1 MARGDIFWKIGSM
14 ISIEKDRVLPPR
26 RHAFTL
32 IELLV
37 VIAIIAIL
45 AAMLL
50 PALAAAKSKALRI
63 NCVSNL
69 KQTGTATQMFADD
82 NLDYL
87 PPGSGKDSGLYAGQ
101 RVNYMEDARS
111 QAELVYYLASYHS
124 YPAPS
129 TTKTNLAK
137 VMFCPAYAS
146 MQKVSFDDGSAAE
159 HHCYMLY
166 TDTKIA
172 TTDPAYIP
180 VTDPDYGNR
189 IQRPFGYP
197 SSPKLAPMKLATLL
211 AKPRHE
217 YIFTMIDVDSVAAE
231 AGWFIPPV
239 AKPVH
244 GKVRNALFFDWHV
257 DVRKVGPAGTF

>member
-1 MARGDIFWKIGSM
+1 MNSTFSRTGRALGKN
-14 ISIEKDRVLPPR
+14 LQR
-26 RHAFTL
+26 RKGFTL

-50 PALAAAKSKALRI
+50 PALAAAKAKALRI

-69 KQTGTATQMFADD
+69 KQTGVANQMFVDD
-82 NLDYL
+82 NQDVL
-87 PPGSGKDSGLYAGQ
+87 PPGSGKTAGLYGGI
-101 RVNYMEDARS
+101 RVNYMDDARS
-111 QAELVYYLASYHS
+111 QNELVYYLAPYLAA
-124 YPAPS
+124 PAPS
-129 TTKTNLAK
+129 TTKTNFSK

-146 MQKVSFDDGSAAE
+146 IQRVSIEDGTAAE

-172 TTDPAYIP
+172 TTDPAYIA
-180 VTDPDYGNR
+180 VTDPEYASR
-189 IQRPFGYP
+189 IQRPYGYP
-197 SSPKLAPMKLATLL
+197 TGPTLAPMKLSTLL

-217 YIFTMIDVDSVAAE
+217 FVFAEIDIDSVASE
-231 AGWFIPPV
+231 AGWFYPPV
-239 AKPVH
+239 SKPVH

-257 DVRKVGPAGTF
+257 DVRKVGLNGSF

>member
-1 MARGDIFWKIGSM
+1 MNSTLTACVQPTHALKSFRK
-14 ISIEKDRVLPPR
+14 
-26 RHAFTL
+26 AFTL

-50 PALAAAKSKALRI
+50 PALAAAKVKALRI

-69 KQTGTATQMFADD
+69 KQTGVANQMFVDD
-82 NLDYL
+82 NQDVL
-87 PPGSGKDSGLYAGQ
+87 PPGSGKTAGLYSGI
-101 RVNYMEDARS
+101 RVNYMDDTRS
-111 QAELVYYLASYHS
+111 QNELVYYLAPYLAA
-124 YPAPS
+124 PAPS
-129 TTKTNLAK
+129 TTKTNFSK

-146 MQKVSFDDGSAAE
+146 IQRVSIEDGTAAE

-172 TTDPAYIP
+172 TTDPAYIA
-180 VTDPDYGNR
+180 VTDPEYGNR
-189 IQRPFGYP
+189 IQRPYGYP
-197 SSPKLAPMKLATLL
+197 SGPTLAPMKLSTLM

-217 YIFTMIDVDSVAAE
+217 YVFAQIDIDSVASE
-231 AGWFIPPV
+231 AGWFYPPV

-244 GKVRNALFFDWHV
+244 GKVRDALFFDWHV
-257 DVRKVGPAGTF
+257 DVRKVGAAGSF

>member
-1 MARGDIFWKIGSM
+1 MHPRSRSFRGKFSK
-14 ISIEKDRVLPPR
+14 RN
-26 RHAFTL
+26 AFTL

-69 KQTGTATQMFADD
+69 KQTGTASQMFVDD
-82 NLDYL
+82 NQDFL
-87 PPGSGKDSGLYAGQ
+87 PPGAGKDSGLYAGQ
-101 RVNYMEDARS
+101 RVNYMDDNRS
-111 QAELVYYLASYHS
+111 QQELVYYLASYLS

-129 TTKTNLAK
+129 TTKTNFAK

-146 MQKVSFDDGSAAE
+146 IQKVSFDDGSAAE

-166 TDTKIA
+166 TDTKIG

-180 VTDPDYGNR
+180 VTDPDYANR

-197 SSPKLAPMKLATLL
+197 TGPKLAPMKMSTLL

-217 YIFTMIDVDSVAAE
+217 FVFAMIDIDSVASE
-231 AGWFIPPV
+231 AGWFYPPV

-244 GKVRNALFFDWHV
+244 GKVRDTLFFDWHV
-257 DVRKVGPAGTF
+257 DVRKVGAAGTF

>member
-1 MARGDIFWKIGSM
+1 MNFTQKKCAQPF
-14 ISIEKDRVLPPR
+14 R
-26 RHAFTL
+26 RRAFTL

-50 PALAAAKSKALRI
+50 PALAAAKSKAQRI

-69 KQTGTATQMFADD
+69 KQTGTAIQMFTDD
-82 NLDYL
+82 NQDYL
-87 PPGSGKDSGLYAGQ
+87 PPGAGKDSGLYAGQ
-101 RVNYMEDARS
+101 RVNYMEDTRS
-111 QAELVYYLASYHS
+111 QAELVYYLASYLA
-124 YPAPS
+124 YPTPS
-129 TTKTNLAK
+129 TTKTNMAK
-137 VMFCPAYAS
+137 VMFCPGYAS
-146 MQKVSFDDGSAAE
+146 SQKVSIDDGSAAE

-180 VTDPDYGNR
+180 VTDPAYGSR

-197 SSPKLAPMKLATLL
+197 TGPKLAPMKMSTLL
-211 AKPRHE
+211 ANSKSS
-217 YIFTMIDVDSVAAE
+217 YVFAMIDVDSVASE
-231 AGWFIPPV
+231 AGWFYPPA

-244 GKVRNALFFDWHV
+244 GKVRNTLYFDWHV
-257 DVRKVGPAGTF
+257 DVRKVGAAGTF